1 MPPPG
6 IHDTSSQG
14 IHAEKT
20 GWGTGTCASPVESVI
35 EITSQLGTLDTLVT
49 VKGNFEDSLHQYSKK
64 ISDIALLHMDGDWYE
79 STKTIL
85 NTFYS
90 SVIVGGI
97 IQVDD
102 YGYWAGC
109 KKALNEF
116 ERDSGITFTINTI
129 DSTGVWITKNTISA
143 TVPCA

>member
-1 MPPPG
+1 M
-6 IHDTSSQG
+6 IQ
-14 IHAEKT
+14 
-20 GWGTGTCASPVESVI
+20 
-35 EITSQLGTLDTLVT
+35 
-49 VKGNFEDSLHQYSKK
+49 KK
-64 ISDIALLHMDGDWYE
+64 FRDVAVLHMVGGIAYE

-116 ERDSGITFTINTI
+116 ERGARS
-129 DSTGVWITKNTISA
+129 
-143 TVPCA
+143 PLP